1 MLKPQALKKNGI
13 KKQVLL
19 KLKLMEKNFDFI
31 ELSDFELKEI
41 NGGVL
46 PMLLIRLFEP
56 NIGGLLSFWNGVKD
70 GYNHT
75 TQP

>member
-1 MLKPQALKKNGI
+1 
-13 KKQVLL
+13 
-19 KLKLMEKNFDFI
+19 MEKNFDFI

-56 NIGGLLSFWNGVKD
+56 NIGGLLSFWNGIKD